1 MKRLIVNADDFGF
14 TSGVNAGI
22 IHAYKTGI
30 VTSTTIMANGEAFE
44 DAVALALANPRLG
57 VGCHLAIVGG
67 RPVAQAEEVPS
78 IVDDNGLLP
87 STLGQFMLR
96 LARGSVKSD
105 DIVREFRAQ
114 VTRVV
119 NAGITPTHFDS
130 HKHSHVSP
138 PVMKALAVVA
148 REFRVTRVRNPFESV
163 FDRASLSGWANIKQS
178 ALSAVIA
185 PGAISFKRLARQHIL
200 NTTDRFLGVKRT
212 GMLDSDAIRSMM
224 KGLKE
229 GVTELM
235 CHPGFNDSALE
246 SAHTRLKKERQR
258 ELEALTDPSLRR
270 FAEECGIE
278 LISYREL

>member
-67 RPVAQAEEVPS
+67 RPVAQPDEVSS
-78 IVDDNGLLP
+78 IVNNEGLLLP
-87 STLGQFMLR
+87 TLGKFMLR
-96 LARGSVKSD
+96 LARGSVKAE
-105 DIVREFRAQ
+105 DIAREFRAQ

-130 HKHSHVSP
+130 HKHSHVSR

-185 PGAISFKRLARQHIL
+185 PGAIRFKRLARQHRL
-200 NTTDRFLGVKRT
+200 DTTDRFLGVKRT

-229 GVTELM
+229 GTTELM
-235 CHPGFNDSALE
+235 CHPGFHDSELA
-246 SAHTRLKKERQR
+246 SAHTRLKEERER

>member
-67 RPVAQAEEVPS
+67 RPVAQPDEVAS
-78 IVDDNGLLP
+78 IVNNEGLLLP
-87 STLGQFMLR
+87 TLGQFMLR

-130 HKHSHVSP
+130 HKHSHVCP

-163 FDRASLSGWANIKQS
+163 FDRASLSGWANVKQS

-185 PGAISFKRLARQHIL
+185 PGAIRFKRLARQYL
-200 NTTDRFLGVKRT
+200 LDTTDRFLGVKRT

-229 GVTELM
+229 GTTELM
-235 CHPGFNDSALE
+235 CHPGFHDSALA
-246 SAHTRLKKERQR
+246 SAHTRLKKERER
-258 ELEALTDPSLRR
+258 ELEALTEPSLRR